1 MKSIVALFV
10 AAVVASPVLAADPK
24 PTKPDP
30 AKGQQIASEVCGAC
44 HSFDGSRG
52 TPANP
57 ILAGQHPEYLVKQ
70 LHDFKSGARASDI
83 MSGFAATLSDQD
95 VLDVAAFYASKSA
108 KAGFAHDKATLQ
120 LGERIYRAGIAD
132 RQIAACAGCHS
143 PNGVGIPKQY
153 PRVAGQHGDYTQ
165 TQLQAF
171 RAGERANS
179 PQMIDVA
186 ARMNDR
192 EIKAVADYMAGLR

>member
-1 MKSIVALFV
+1 
-10 AAVVASPVLAADPK
+10 
-24 PTKPDP
+24 
-30 AKGQQIASEVCGAC
+30 
-44 HSFDGSRG
+44 
-52 TPANP
+52 
-57 ILAGQHPEYLVKQ
+57 
-70 LHDFKSGARASDI
+70 

-153 PRVAGQHGDYTQ
+153 PRVAGQHGDYTL

>member
-10 AAVVASPVLAADPK
+10 AAIVASPVLAADPK

-30 AKGQQIASEVCGAC
+30 TKGQQIASEVCGAC

>member
-1 MKSIVALFV
+1 MKSIVVLFV